1 MPCSSSPPLSPANSL
16 PSDSQHKPCAV
27 VPVYNHSAGIQIVC
41 PTILDHGLPCVL
53 VDDGSDSTCAAVLD
67 TLSGD
72 SEHVHLIRFSENR
85 GKGAAVC
92 AGLLWAFEQGF
103 SHALQIDADGQHD
116 LSDIPEFIAASRRA
130 PQAVVT
136 GDREARGISKVRHY
150 GRKLTDWLVWVE
162 TLSAQ
167 IRDSMCGYRIYPLAQ
182 TITLLRKTRVGQHM
196 DFDTD
201 ILVRLVWRGI
211 TVKQVRTRVVYRPDI
226 PSHFRLLHDNVRVTR
241 MHIFLL
247 MGMLVRLPLL
257 IFRRPELSE
266 RSTS

>member
-1 MPCSSSPPLSPANSL
+1 MPCSSLPPPSPANSL
-16 PSDSQHKPCAV
+16 PSDTHHKPCAV
-27 VPVYNHSAGIQIVC
+27 VPVYNHSAGIKIVC
-41 PTILDHGLPCVL
+41 PGILDHGLPCVL
-53 VDDGSDSTCAAVLD
+53 VDDGSDTTCAAVLD
-67 TLSGD
+67 SLARG

-92 AGLLWAFEQGF
+92 AALEWAFEQGF

-116 LSDIPEFIAASRRA
+116 LSDIPEFVAASKCA

-136 GDREARGISKVRHY
+136 GDREAQGISKARHY

-162 TLSAQ
+162 TLSVQ

-182 TITLLRKTRVGQHM
+182 TIALLRSTRVGQRM

-211 TVKQVRTRVVYRPDI
+211 TVKQVRTHVVYRPEI
-226 PSHFRLLHDNVRVTR
+226 PSHFRLFRDNVRVTK

-247 MGMLVRLPLL
+247 TGMLVRLPLL
-257 IFRRPELSE
+257 VLRRYEKFE
-266 RSTS
+266 RST

>member
-1 MPCSSSPPLSPANSL
+1 MPCSNSSPLSPANSP
-16 PSDSQHKPCAV
+16 PSDIHYKPCAV

-41 PTILDHGLPCVL
+41 PAILDHGLPCVL

-67 TLSGD
+67 SLASA

-92 AGLLWAFEQGF
+92 AALKWAFEQGF

-116 LSDIPEFIAASRRA
+116 LADIPEFIATSKRT

-136 GDREARGISKVRHY
+136 GDREAQGISKARHY
-150 GRKLTDWLVWVE
+150 GRKLTDVLVWVE
-162 TLSAQ
+162 TLSVQ
-167 IRDSMCGYRIYPLAQ
+167 VRDSMCGYRIYPLAQ
-182 TITLLRKTRVGQHM
+182 TVTLLGKARVGQRM

-201 ILVRLVWRGI
+201 ILVRLIWRGVA
-211 TVKQVRTRVVYRPDI
+211 VKQVCTRVVYRPDI
-226 PSHFRLLHDNVRVTR
+226 PSHFRLFSDNLRVTR

-247 MGMLVRLPLL
+247 LGMLVRLPRL
-257 IFRRPELSE
+257 ILRRPENLE
-266 RSTS
+266 GRA

>member
-16 PSDSQHKPCAV
+16 PSDIQHKPCAV
-27 VPVYNHSAGIQIVC
+27 VPVYNHPAGIQIVC
-41 PTILDHGLPCVL
+41 PGILDRGLPCVL

-67 TLSGD
+67 SLAGD

-92 AGLLWAFEQGF
+92 AGLEWAFEQGF
-103 SHALQIDADGQHD
+103 SHALQVDADGQHD
-116 LSDIPEFIAASRRA
+116 LSDIPEFIAASRRT

-136 GDREARGISKVRHY
+136 GDRDARGISKARQY

-162 TLSAQ
+162 TLSVQ

-182 TITLLRKTRVGQHM
+182 TITLLRKTRVGQRM

-211 TVKQVRTRVVYRPDI
+211 TVKQVRTRVVYRPEI
-226 PSHFRLLHDNVRVTR
+226 PSHFRLFRDNVRVTR
-241 MHIFLL
+241 MHTFLL
-247 MGMLVRLPLL
+247 TGMLVRLPLL
-257 IFRRPELSE
+257 ILRRMKKSE
-266 RSTS
+266 GST